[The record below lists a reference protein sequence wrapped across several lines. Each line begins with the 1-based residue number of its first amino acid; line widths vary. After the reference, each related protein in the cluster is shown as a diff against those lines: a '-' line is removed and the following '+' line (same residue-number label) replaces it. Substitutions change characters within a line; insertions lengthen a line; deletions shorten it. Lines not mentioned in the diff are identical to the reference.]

1 MTGKLDQATFLNIVR
16 DTPLVSID
24 LIIRND
30 QGAILLGQRCNKPA
44 QGYWFVPGGRVLK
57 NESLAQA
64 FQRLCHEELASDY
77 AISSA
82 RFKACYEHFYPEN
95 FAEAENI
102 DTHYIVLAYEI
113 NYTDEIDALP
123 VGQHSQYQ
131 WFTKA
136 EAQNNQQIHRYSRDY
151 FVT

>member
-82 RFKACYEHFYPEN
+82 ASR
-95 FAEAENI
+95 
-102 DTHYIVLAYEI
+102 
-113 NYTDEIDALP
+113 P
-123 VGQHSQYQ
+123 VMNTFIRKILLKQKTSIRTILS
-131 WFTKA
+131 WPMRSITPT
-136 EAQNNQQIHRYSRDY
+136 R
-151 FVT
+151 